1 MAAGV
6 IVFILT
12 SSVPQIPPAGKIG
25 ASIAAGALAGYL
37 FGKMKEYVESFGT
50 AIIGS
55 GMFVL
60 GLDQYLPG
68 LPDVFPKNG
77 AQITQ
82 LSPATFGYIAGFV
95 VLVCLGSFI

>member
-1 MAAGV
+1 MLGWKLLGMV
-6 IVFILT
+6 RD
-12 SSVPQIPPAGKIG
+12 
-25 ASIAAGALAGYL
+25 
-37 FGKMKEYVESFGT
+37 YVEAIGT

-68 LPDVFPKNG
+68 IPDVFPKNG

-82 LSPATFGYIAGFV
+82 LGAATFGYLAGFV